1 MKKSKSYD
9 ASLKEMYG
17 LRRFGM
23 VLGLSTIRN
32 MLKGLGHPQNQYSA
46 VHVAGTN
53 GKGSVAAALSSIL
66 HKAGFRVGLFTS
78 PHLVRFNE
86 RICINNSPITDGQVV
101 SAYRAVKEAY
111 KGKRQPTFF
120 EYSTAMA
127 FHEFSRQKVD
137 WAIIETGMGGR
148 LDATNVIK
156 PKLTVIT
163 NISMEHRMHLGS
175 TLADIAGEK
184 AGIIKR
190 NVPVITGTEQKRAKS
205 VIEAV
210 ALEKSAPIYRYGDS
224 FRVRRT
230 PGDTFSYFG
239 LEHVWKGLTSG
250 LPGSHQ
256 IRNAALV
263 LAACE
268 CLMQKKV
275 SLTLEQVK
283 SGLLDTKWPGRL
295 EIVRQ
300 KPLVILDGAHN
311 FMAARALKKYLTQS
325 LKDRKITMVIGI
337 LDDKPY
343 QAMLKI
349 LLPGCHRVIVTK
361 AGIDR
366 ALPVET
372 LYEVAKQHVPNI
384 KIIPRVADALNY
396 AIKTT
401 PKKHAVCVAGSLYVV
416 GEAKEAIEAENQR
429 Q

>member
-1 MKKSKSYD
+1 
-9 ASLKEMYG
+9 MYE

-23 VLGLSTIRN
+23 ILGLSIIRN
-32 MLKGLGHPQNQYSA
+32 MLKGLGHPQNQYSSI
-46 VHVAGTN
+46 HVAGTN
-53 GKGSVAAALSSIL
+53 GKGSVAASLSSIL
-66 HKAGFRVGLFTS
+66 HKAGYRVGLFTS

-86 RICINNSPITDGQVV
+86 RICINNSPISDDQVV
-101 SAYRAVKEAY
+101 SAYLAVKETY

-127 FHEFSRQKVD
+127 LHEFSRRKVD

-156 PKLTVIT
+156 PTLAIIT
-163 NISMEHRMHLGS
+163 NISMEHRMHLGN

-190 NVPVITGTEQKRAKS
+190 NVPVITGTEQKHAKS
-205 VIEAV
+205 VIEA
-210 ALEKSAPIYRYGDS
+210 AARTKSAPFYGYGDS
-224 FRVRRT
+224 FKARRT
-230 PGDTFSYFG
+230 PGDTFSYYG
-239 LEHVWKGLTSG
+239 REHVWKGLKSG
-250 LPGSHQ
+250 LSGPHQ

-275 SLTLEQVK
+275 SLTLEQIK

-295 EIVRQ
+295 EIVQQR
-300 KPLVILDGAHN
+300 PLVILDGAHN
-311 FMAARALKKYLTQS
+311 FMAARALKKHLTQA

-343 QAMLKI
+343 QAMLKS

-361 AGIDR
+361 ARIDR

-372 LYEVAKQHVPNI
+372 LYEAARRHVSNT
-384 KIIPRVADALNY
+384 KIIPDVADALNY

-401 PKKHAVCVAGSLYVV
+401 HKKDAVCVAGSLYVV
-416 GEAKEAIEAENQR
+416 GEAKEAIEAGNQR